1 MWTRPDGFIY
11 LSAIAVG
18 FLLFNAGQPIG
29 KSRLGLFKVLVL
41 AAALTTVLYLPW
53 LLWAWHYFGSPIP
66 HTVIAKEQLKYA
78 SLRDPLQLLL
88 YDLGFPLGMLAGR
101 TSVAG
106 TFLPPNALLF
116 GGWHWTAIVFGKGLA

>member
-66 HTVIAKEQLKYA
+66 HTIIAKALTRSTVPQPPGA
-78 SLRDPLQLLL
+78 LLEKIL
-88 YDLGFPLGMLAGR
+88 
-101 TSVAG
+101 TSPVGILDTSAG
-106 TFLPPNALLF
+106 T
-116 GGWHWTAIVFGKGLA
+116 